1 MKTLLM
7 SCCML
12 LATGL
17 VSAQDKSIREF
28 CNNFQGSAE
37 ETSIHVGSAMM
48 KLGNLL
54 VKFADKD
61 DDDVKMTARV
71 MKHVKNLRIYHYE
84 NLDSIALQRNDL
96 FALKRNLMS
105 KDRFDMLME
114 MRENN
119 NQIQLLNRGRS
130 DELGD
135 LVMLVQGDREITVIS
150 LHTTLKM
157 DDVNNLVKQ
166 FASK

>member
-1 MKTLLM
+1 MKTLVM

-12 LATGL
+12 LVCGL

-28 CNNFQGSAE
+28 CNNFQGKAE
-37 ETSIHVGSAMM
+37 ETSIEVGSAMM
-48 KLGNLL
+48 KLGGLI
-54 VKFADKD
+54 VRFADKGD
-61 DDDVKMTARV
+61 EDIRMTARV
-71 MKHVKNLRIYHYE
+71 MKHVRKLKIYHYE
-84 NLDSIALQRNDL
+84 KLDSIALQRNDL
-96 FALKRNLMS
+96 SALKRNLMD

-119 NQIQLLNRGRS
+119 NQIQLLNRGKS

-166 FASK
+166 FASR

>member
-1 MKTLLM
+1 
-7 SCCML
+7 ML
-12 LATGL
+12 LVCGL

-28 CNNFQGSAE
+28 CHNFQGNAE
-37 ETSIHVGSAMM
+37 ETSIEVGAAMM
-48 KLGNLL
+48 KLGRLI
-54 VKFADKD
+54 VRFSDKGD
-61 DDDVKMTARV
+61 EDMKMTARV
-71 MKHVKNLRIYHYE
+71 MKHVRKLKVYHFQ

-96 FALKRNLMS
+96 SALKRSLINN
-105 KDRFDMLME
+105 DRFDLLME

-119 NQIQLLNRGRS
+119 NHIQMLNRGKS

-166 FASK
+166 FASR